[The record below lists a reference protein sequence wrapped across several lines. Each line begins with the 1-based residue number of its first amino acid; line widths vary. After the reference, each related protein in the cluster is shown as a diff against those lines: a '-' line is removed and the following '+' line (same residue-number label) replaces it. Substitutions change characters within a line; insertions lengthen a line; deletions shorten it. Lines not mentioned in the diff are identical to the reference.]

1 MEDAEKLRLY
11 AQSAVSKHHALEDSL
26 GKAKARA
33 KHWERKAKEG
43 TERITGVEKDMDEAK
58 EEAHIAQLA
67 AVATGDA
74 KARVEDDLS
83 RVQAALEIV
92 EEARLKVE
100 AEAARL
106 EVERTSL
113 LLEIGAV
120 KDEVYSL

>member
-26 GKAKARA
+26 GKAKSRA

-43 TERITGVEKDMDEAK
+43 TERIMGAEKDMDESK

-74 KARVEDDLS
+74 KAMVEDDLS
-83 RVQAALEIV
+83 RVQVALEIV

-100 AEAARL
+100 AAHL
-106 EVERTSL
+106 EVERTYL

-120 KDEVYSL
+120 KDEVSSF